1 MKNPISHDI
10 LLKRAANAPHRSV
23 HSSSSAPAERALAN
37 RQFNLGNISYANDHN
52 DSSLA
57 LMTIVGYDPGI
68 YSQCILPKLVYCATV
83 ANIISLAKV
92 QSPSDTQRVVFLGSA
107 A

>member
-1 MKNPISHDI
+1 
-10 LLKRAANAPHRSV
+10 
-23 HSSSSAPAERALAN
+23 
-37 RQFNLGNISYANDHN
+37 
-52 DSSLA
+52 
-57 LMTIVGYDPGI
+57 MTIVGYDPGI